1 MDEPSHAGD
10 RAVPDQPHRDLGRRE
25 RQLMDVVYRLGK
37 ASAAEVRAELPDPPS
52 YSAVRAMLRLLE
64 EKGLLTHEQDGL
76 RYVYRPTVA
85 REQARRSALRHLVKT
100 FFGGSPAQA
109 AAALLEMSDAKLSA
123 EDRARLAKLVA
134 TAKTEGR

>member
-1 MDEPSHAGD
+1 VADH
-10 RAVPDQPHRDLGRRE
+10 PHRDLGRRE
-25 RQLMDVVYRLGK
+25 RQIMDAVYRLGT
-37 ASAAEVRAELPDPPS
+37 ASAAEVRSELPDPPS

-85 REQARRSALRHLVKT
+85 REQARRSALRHLVQT